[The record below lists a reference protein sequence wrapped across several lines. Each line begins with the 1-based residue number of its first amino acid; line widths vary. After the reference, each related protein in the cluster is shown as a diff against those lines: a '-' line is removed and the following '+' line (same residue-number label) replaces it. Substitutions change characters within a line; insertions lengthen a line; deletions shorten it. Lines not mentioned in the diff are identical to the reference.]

1 LIGATGGSIVTAGTG
16 SIAIGGA
23 SLTGGETV
31 GAMGEVLSWSTT
43 GASSVCAGS
52 MVSVDKPKPATLPTN
67 DPVRRSARQSSAN
80 YKHAAISIPSS
91 TALVI
96 SLLSP
101 VIPSSEYCIV
111 SLNTNNSPPGLTSP
125 YNQSIL
131 W

>member
-1 LIGATGGSIVTAGTG
+1 MVRGVAGFGLDIRTALIGATGGSIVTAGTG

-31 GAMGEVLSWSTT
+31 GTIGGVLGWSTT

-52 MVSVDKPKPATLPTN
+52 MVSVDKRLRLSSN
-67 DPVRRSARQSSAN
+67 D
-80 YKHAAISIPSS
+80 SIASS

-111 SLNTNNSPPGLTSP
+111 SLNTNNPPPGLTGLRIA
-125 YNQSIL
+125 QSFI
-131 W
+131 